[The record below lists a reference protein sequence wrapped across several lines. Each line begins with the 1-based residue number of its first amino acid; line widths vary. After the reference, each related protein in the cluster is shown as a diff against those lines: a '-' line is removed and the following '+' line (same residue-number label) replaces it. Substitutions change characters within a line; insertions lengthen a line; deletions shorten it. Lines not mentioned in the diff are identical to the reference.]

1 MHCYTIQHVIV
12 IEELIWDEWNINH
25 IAKHSVTIVEIEQAC
40 KNQLKAY
47 VSYSHRVIVI
57 GETDMA
63 RLLSIVLAES
73 LEIKNSYYVVTA
85 RDISSKERKLI

>member
-1 MHCYTIQHVIV
+1 
-12 IEELIWDEWNINH
+12 
-25 IAKHSVTIVEIEQAC
+25 
-40 KNQLKAY
+40 
-47 VSYSHRVIVI
+47 
-57 GETDMA
+57 MA

>member
-1 MHCYTIQHVIV
+1 MHCYTIQRVII
-12 IEELIWDEWNINH
+12 IEELIWDEWNIDH
-25 IAKHSVTIVEIEQAC
+25 IAKHSVCIVEIEQAC
-40 KNQLKAY
+40 QNLLKVY
-47 VSYSHRVIVI
+47 VSHSHRVIVI

-73 LEIKNSYYVVTA
+73 LEFKNSYYVVTA